1 MALAELPCEKKT
13 CLGFNWTILRPTPA
27 SSRKAARS
35 KVMLLT
41 SKVMLT
47 VPYKLYTLCLAY
59 SVQFLTYTR
68 KLCTVS
74 DITRTL
80 SGIVGL
86 AHTLIVIWFCLKVRI
101 PCARAALRTLF

>member
-41 SKVMLT
+41 SKE
-47 VPYKLYTLCLAY
+47 KIDESAELYSL
-59 SVQFLTYTR
+59 
-68 KLCTVS
+68 
-74 DITRTL
+74 
-80 SGIVGL
+80 GL
-86 AHTLIVIWFCLKVRI
+86 AIFVRY
-101 PCARAALRTLF
+101 LT